1 MTTRILRLLLLAA
14 LAWPTW
20 TLATAQENGMEK
32 DANNVSVATFFD
44 TVNPTYDLASPLVK
58 GDLVQNG
65 NKMSS
70 QSINNFENQP
80 KSDKF
85 FKATKLLKAKSHNK
99 PLKVIKV
106 TKAIA
111 NVPNGYSQITLN
123 VLDTEDAGTGVWNDG
138 TGYQMLLDADHSTFG
153 SIIPEVG
160 ALTTS
165 GDVPASTY
173 AEFEYKIPENADGA
187 LTTTNIILSGS
198 SSITIPAGTY
208 DWCITNP
215 TPSDRMWIASENGSV
230 QGRYNDFVFES
241 GFAYTFTISLV
252 GENDDVAIEIA
263 SAFENPTNLT
273 VSNIANHQ
281 ATLSWTPG
289 GDETS
294 WNVELKKKNEYNWH
308 TVGTTSS
315 TSYLFENLTIGT
327 EYQARVQ
334 GVYNGGVS
342 GWSIVSFTTTAE
354 GEDLCAPEDMGQISY
369 SLTDSYNDGWN
380 GASIAIVD
388 AVTGI
393 PIETLTISS
402 GSSASGTV
410 SICYGRTVNFVWTPG
425 SYPDECSFTI
435 TDPDGNVIYSLN
447 SVGTSLSSGQVFA
460 SYTMRMPEQTDL
472 LDFET
477 VDVNTSKLLSA
488 FFYNESYTDVQAT
501 ITATDPFYVASPD
514 ITLHSGL
521 NRIPVTFTP
530 TDACSYNG
538 SLTIVAN
545 GVTTTITLKG
555 IGNISG
561 APEAL
566 RDESFFDGI
575 TYNWSNNEGSHTSK
589 LTEIAT
595 DPDQIIA
602 MLTEVYTNQTIPG
615 NFKRGYSATLG
626 SEAYDDVDYSAV
638 GKITRSNGN
647 YSYSP
652 GYGWNIPNK
661 SSLLT
666 SYIGNYTWT
675 YFPPTDY
682 KPYNEG
688 VTLLL
693 VEVSDDYD
701 LANYT
706 IPTISDYNSL
716 KEVVSTVIK
725 SVRVCSQAKRVGE
738 GTDRGSLFKIDCDK
752 MNKFFL
758 LAKGQLRLWNH
769 SYLGLQT
776 NGCQYPGY
784 VYNRW
789 NNTSTFYDRIYPLTS
804 NMFEQFS
811 PVSLETGDKATD
823 LYQSLINMESFGVY
837 HDCQVIPF
845 AYNNE
850 PEGERHGHQ
859 FMMYGLDSEA
869 ADCQDVRDLMFFV
882 PDYRMMYDSNRDNGS
897 SQKFLNYNTAHQPIM
912 GLYVIRQN
920 EITPTTAADDYYM
933 LNLNWVTN
941 LDSFLPSEDQEFE
954 LLQIVVNEDGIEEYV
969 PVYYMNAQGQYT
981 DAESKVVTTPV
992 PIVLQFGA
1000 GAEKNYPSVYVAR
1013 QSSSQ
1018 QVTYAIRGRDT
1029 GHFLSLQISNRQSYI
1044 IPGTDP
1050 TELVSLIELSHY
1062 SRYNPDLEE
1071 NCYSNRFKLSNNA
1084 GGVSKENLLQDP
1096 NAVMFTF
1103 TRKTSAND
1111 AGVDIAT
1118 AKVTSIND
1126 EGGTLQISMLN
1137 QAAKTEFPKAKTG
1150 EGYAGY
1156 HANPGNGTWTI
1167 NFTYD
1172 KINNVDYIDFGD
1184 LIICDNFVVDV
1195 SNNQHPS
1202 QYIYEVNFNMN
1213 NTEEHDFDEAHGS
1226 AFRVPIYKTASR
1238 INNTYTAAEVN
1249 GDMDRSI
1256 EIEDLT
1262 FGERVQYSSKTEIL
1276 RYDVYRWNSTEETL
1290 YIVDEVYANDT
1301 EQDLPPNGIAG
1312 NQGEGYTVSMN
1323 DVNGQYYY
1331 DGGTVTV
1338 STSGLKYVDFVDYY
1352 PARVAESSGEASAY
1366 IYAPVVESFT
1376 TGKNSVGVK
1385 RTDYNTYGGPQ
1396 QVAAVGVLDVKVQQ
1410 PDVNSESV
1418 GYMSTYNW
1426 TNDGKTYAYYKVPL
1440 TISKKD
1446 VPAGYGIYKIRAWRE
1461 IDAQYLNEEHA
1472 DVSDEIARRMDSSY
1486 PFEDITFDPN
1496 VEHPAA
1502 AMDAIDEL
1510 GVTEKTLEGV
1520 TTVAKTY
1527 TTGTFGAQKVGDGA
1541 GEIAELPM
1549 KFYVRI
1555 YFTRNANLPVAQ
1567 TSNAPR
1573 LKDATAADGKY
1584 YIVEKEIPFYITK
1597 NNIITAID
1605 QLNARQVAGVKYYN
1619 VAGVESDRP
1628 FKGVNIVV
1636 TRYSNGSMS
1645 TTKIVK

>member
-1 MTTRILRLLLLAA
+1 MTKTRILRLLLLSAVA
-14 LAWPTW
+14 LPLCLPAG
-20 TLATAQENGMEK
+20 AQEMKKGQITKISLKKENASVKEYKLKDNSNFAVNEIAESQKPTNG
-32 DANNVSVATFFD
+32 
-44 TVNPTYDLASPLVK
+44 
-58 GDLVQNG
+58 
-65 NKMSS
+65 
-70 QSINNFENQP
+70 
-80 KSDKF
+80 KSD
-85 FKATKLLKAKSHNK
+85 L
-99 PLKVIKV
+99 
-106 TKAIA
+106 TKAIEKLSHTHSHA
-111 NVPNGYSQITLN
+111 KAPSLKAGGQIYDYYNKTIADGNNSNENYPIRGSALNTNRSWGQMIYSSSLMGLQSGDQITGI
-123 VLDTEDAGTGVWNDG
+123 VFFSSDTITKIGEGQTNKVTLRVGETSTANFTNGQIGT
-138 TGYQMLLDADHSTFG
+138 QMSNNQSNLQVVYS
-153 SIIPEVG
+153 G
-160 ALTTS
+160 ALPTGNKYVFFDFSDNPYTYTDAS
-165 GDVPASTY
+165 KNFMVDLSRDEGNYASTINWY
-173 AEFEYKIPENADGA
+173 YSTQNNNVTAYWYGNQNA
-187 LTTTNIILSGS
+187 
-198 SSITIPAGTY
+198 
-208 DWCITNP
+208 
-215 TPSDRMWIASENGSV
+215 
-230 QGRYNDFVFES
+230 
-241 GFAYTFTISLV
+241 
-252 GENDDVAIEIA
+252 
-263 SAFENPTNLT
+263 
-273 VSNIANHQ
+273 
-281 ATLSWTPG
+281 
-289 GDETS
+289 
-294 WNVELKKKNEYNWH
+294 
-308 TVGTTSS
+308 
-315 TSYLFENLTIGT
+315 
-327 EYQARVQ
+327 ARVQ
-334 GVYNGGVS
+334 RLPTMQIYYRRPHTG
-342 GWSIVSFTTTAE
+342 TAE
-354 GEDLCAPEDMGQISY
+354 TRTIAVK
-369 SLTDSYNDGWN
+369 DSTFFKN
-380 GASIAIVD
+380 
-388 AVTGI
+388 
-393 PIETLTISS
+393 IEYQWTNSE
-402 GSSASGTV
+402 GT
-410 SICYGRTVNFVWTPG
+410 
-425 SYPDECSFTI
+425 
-435 TDPDGNVIYSLN
+435 
-447 SVGTSLSSGQVFA
+447 
-460 SYTMRMPEQTDL
+460 
-472 LDFET
+472 
-477 VDVNTSKLLSA
+477 
-488 FFYNESYTDVQAT
+488 
-501 ITATDPFYVASPD
+501 
-514 ITLHSGL
+514 
-521 NRIPVTFTP
+521 
-530 TDACSYNG
+530 
-538 SLTIVAN
+538 
-545 GVTTTITLKG
+545 
-555 IGNISG
+555 
-561 APEAL
+561 
-566 RDESFFDGI
+566 
-575 TYNWSNNEGSHTSK
+575 HTSN
-589 LTEIAT
+589 LNEIAT
-595 DPDQIIA
+595 DPDQMIA
-602 MLTEVYTNQTIPG
+602 MVREIYTNKTIPG
-615 NFKRGYSATLG
+615 NLKRGFATDGSDSGQTNQDVYYSGVGGLQLVS
-626 SEAYDDVDYSAV
+626 SED
-638 GKITRSNGN
+638 GN
-647 YSYSP
+647 TYIDLPSSYQYEDI
-652 GYGWNIPNK
+652 YGWNIP
-661 SSLLT
+661 
-666 SYIGNYTWT
+666 GNVNEVNRSNYLAYSRNYGYT
-675 YFPPTDY
+675 YAYYANMDLQQY
-682 KPYNEG
+682 KPDEEG
-688 VTLLL
+688 LTVLLIEMKENY
-693 VEVSDDYD
+693 VDGSNNTIRDATFDSEYD
-701 LANYT
+701 R
-706 IPTISDYNSL
+706 L
-716 KEVVSTVIK
+716 KAFFTNTVK
-725 SVRVCSQAKRVGE
+725 SVRIVSEARRTGE
-738 GTDRGSLFKIDCDK
+738 GLEAGTMFKIDCDK

-758 LAKGQLRLWNH
+758 LAKGQLHLVHN
-769 SYLGLQT
+769 SSPLTDYLLSEYS
-776 NGCQYPGY
+776 QYIGTQNSNNSDFLVGPGY
-784 VYNRW
+784 MYYYLNSLNQGLW
-789 NNTSTFYDRIYPLTS
+789 EGFLDFGGYELFYH
-804 NMFEQFS
+804 MFEQFS
-811 PVSLETGDKATD
+811 PALPSDASGADD
-823 LYQSLINMESFGVY
+823 LYQNMINMESFPVI
-837 HDCQVIPF
+837 HDCLGITEM
-845 AYNNE
+845 N
-850 PEGERHGHQ
+850 HQ
-859 FMMYGLDSEA
+859 FLMYGADSKDE
-869 ADCQDVRDLMFFV
+869 DCQDVRDMMFFV
-882 PDYRMMYDSNRDNGS
+882 PDYRMLNHS
-897 SQKFLNYNTAHQPIM
+897 SRGADTEQYINYHPDLQPTM

-954 LLQIVVNEDGIEEYV
+954 LLQIVVNEDGVEEYV
-969 PVYYMNAQGQYT
+969 PVYYMNENGEYT
-981 DAESKVVTTPV
+981 DANGNVVDEANKV
-992 PIVLQFGA
+992 PIVLHLGA

-1071 NCYSNRFKLSNNA
+1071 NCYSNRFKLSNNV
-1084 GGVSKENLLQDP
+1084 GGVLRADITSAQTNQT
-1096 NAVMFTF
+1096 AFTF
-1103 TRKTSAND
+1103 TRRTSAT
-1111 AGVDIAT
+1111 AEPVVIAT
-1118 AKVTSIND
+1118 AKVTNKPSGNS
-1126 EGGTLQISMLN
+1126 GTITIEMQN
-1137 QAAKTEFPKAKTG
+1137 QAAEAKFPKAKTG
-1150 EGYAGY
+1150 DGYAGY
-1156 HANPGNGTWTI
+1156 HANPNGGTWEHT
-1167 NFTYD
+1167 FTYD
-1172 KINNVDYIDFGD
+1172 NIDGVQYVDFGD

-1195 SNNQHPS
+1195 SNNEHPS
-1202 QYIYEVNFNMN
+1202 QYIYEVTFNIATSN
-1213 NTEEHDFDEAHGS
+1213 QGSHDFDEAHGS

-1628 FKGVNIVV
+1628 FQGVNIVV
-1636 TRYSNGSMS
+1636 TRYTDGSMT
-1645 TTKIVK
+1645 TTKVVK

>member
-1 MTTRILRLLLLAA
+1 MTKTRILRLLLLSAVA
-14 LAWPTW
+14 LPLCLPAG
-20 TLATAQENGMEK
+20 AQEMKKGQITKISLKKENASVKEYKLKDNSNFAVNEIAESQKPTNG
-32 DANNVSVATFFD
+32 
-44 TVNPTYDLASPLVK
+44 
-58 GDLVQNG
+58 
-65 NKMSS
+65 
-70 QSINNFENQP
+70 
-80 KSDKF
+80 KSD
-85 FKATKLLKAKSHNK
+85 L
-99 PLKVIKV
+99 
-106 TKAIA
+106 TKAIEKLSHTHSHA
-111 NVPNGYSQITLN
+111 KAPSLKAGGQIYDYYNKTIADGNNSNENYPIRGSALNTNRSWGQMIYSSSLMGLQSGDQITGI
-123 VLDTEDAGTGVWNDG
+123 VFFSSDTITKIGEGQTNKVTLRVGETSTANFTNGQIGT
-138 TGYQMLLDADHSTFG
+138 QMSNNQSNLQVVYS
-153 SIIPEVG
+153 G
-160 ALTTS
+160 ALPTGNKYVFFDFSDNPYTYTDAS
-165 GDVPASTY
+165 KNFMVDLSRDEGNYASTINWY
-173 AEFEYKIPENADGA
+173 YSTQNNNVTAYWYGNQNA
-187 LTTTNIILSGS
+187 
-198 SSITIPAGTY
+198 
-208 DWCITNP
+208 
-215 TPSDRMWIASENGSV
+215 
-230 QGRYNDFVFES
+230 
-241 GFAYTFTISLV
+241 
-252 GENDDVAIEIA
+252 
-263 SAFENPTNLT
+263 
-273 VSNIANHQ
+273 
-281 ATLSWTPG
+281 
-289 GDETS
+289 
-294 WNVELKKKNEYNWH
+294 
-308 TVGTTSS
+308 
-315 TSYLFENLTIGT
+315 
-327 EYQARVQ
+327 ARVQ
-334 GVYNGGVS
+334 RLPTMQIYYRRPHTG
-342 GWSIVSFTTTAE
+342 TAE
-354 GEDLCAPEDMGQISY
+354 TRTIAVK
-369 SLTDSYNDGWN
+369 DSTFFKN
-380 GASIAIVD
+380 
-388 AVTGI
+388 
-393 PIETLTISS
+393 IEYQWTNSE
-402 GSSASGTV
+402 GT
-410 SICYGRTVNFVWTPG
+410 
-425 SYPDECSFTI
+425 
-435 TDPDGNVIYSLN
+435 
-447 SVGTSLSSGQVFA
+447 
-460 SYTMRMPEQTDL
+460 
-472 LDFET
+472 
-477 VDVNTSKLLSA
+477 
-488 FFYNESYTDVQAT
+488 
-501 ITATDPFYVASPD
+501 
-514 ITLHSGL
+514 
-521 NRIPVTFTP
+521 
-530 TDACSYNG
+530 
-538 SLTIVAN
+538 
-545 GVTTTITLKG
+545 
-555 IGNISG
+555 
-561 APEAL
+561 
-566 RDESFFDGI
+566 
-575 TYNWSNNEGSHTSK
+575 HTSN
-589 LTEIAT
+589 LNEIAT
-595 DPDQIIA
+595 DPDQMIA
-602 MLTEVYTNQTIPG
+602 MVREIYTNKTIPG
-615 NFKRGYSATLG
+615 NLKRGFATDGSDSGQTNQDVYYSGVGGLQLVS
-626 SEAYDDVDYSAV
+626 SED
-638 GKITRSNGN
+638 GN
-647 YSYSP
+647 TYIDLPSSYQYEDI
-652 GYGWNIPNK
+652 YGWNIP
-661 SSLLT
+661 
-666 SYIGNYTWT
+666 GNVNEVNRSNYLAYSRNYGYT
-675 YFPPTDY
+675 YAYYANMDLQQY
-682 KPYNEG
+682 KPDEEG
-688 VTLLL
+688 LTVLLIEMKENY
-693 VEVSDDYD
+693 VDGSNNTIRDATFDSEYD
-701 LANYT
+701 R
-706 IPTISDYNSL
+706 L
-716 KEVVSTVIK
+716 KAFFTNTVK
-725 SVRVCSQAKRVGE
+725 SVRIVSEARRTGE
-738 GTDRGSLFKIDCDK
+738 GLEAGTMFKIDCDK

-758 LAKGQLRLWNH
+758 LAKGQLHLVHN
-769 SYLGLQT
+769 SSPLTDYLLSEYS
-776 NGCQYPGY
+776 QYIGTQNSNNSDFLVGPGY
-784 VYNRW
+784 MYYYLNSLNQGLW
-789 NNTSTFYDRIYPLTS
+789 EGFLDFGGYELFYH
-804 NMFEQFS
+804 MFEQFS
-811 PVSLETGDKATD
+811 PALPSDASGADD
-823 LYQSLINMESFGVY
+823 LYQNMINMESFPVI
-837 HDCQVIPF
+837 HDCLGITEM
-845 AYNNE
+845 N
-850 PEGERHGHQ
+850 HQ
-859 FMMYGLDSEA
+859 FLMYGADSKDE
-869 ADCQDVRDLMFFV
+869 DCQDVRDMMFFV
-882 PDYRMMYDSNRDNGS
+882 PDYRMLNHS
-897 SQKFLNYNTAHQPIM
+897 SRGADTEQYINYHPDLQPTM

-954 LLQIVVNEDGIEEYV
+954 LLQIVVNEDGVEEYV
-969 PVYYMNAQGQYT
+969 PVYYMNENGEYT
-981 DAESKVVTTPV
+981 DANGNVVDEANKV
-992 PIVLQFGA
+992 PIVLHLGA

-1071 NCYSNRFKLSNNA
+1071 NCYSNRFKLSNNV
-1084 GGVSKENLLQDP
+1084 GGVLRADITSAQTNQT
-1096 NAVMFTF
+1096 AFTF
-1103 TRKTSAND
+1103 TRRTSAT
-1111 AGVDIAT
+1111 AEPVVIAT
-1118 AKVTSIND
+1118 AKVTNKPSGNS
-1126 EGGTLQISMLN
+1126 GTITIEMQN
-1137 QAAKTEFPKAKTG
+1137 QAAEAKFPKAKTG
-1150 EGYAGY
+1150 DGYAGY
-1156 HANPGNGTWTI
+1156 HANPNGGTWEHT
-1167 NFTYD
+1167 FTYD
-1172 KINNVDYIDFGD
+1172 NIDGVQYVDFGD

-1195 SNNQHPS
+1195 SNNEHPS
-1202 QYIYEVNFNMN
+1202 QYIYEVTFNIATSN
-1213 NTEEHDFDEAHGS
+1213 QGSHDFDEAHGS

-1376 TGKNSVGVK
+1376 TGKSSVGVK

-1628 FKGVNIVV
+1628 FQGVNIVV
-1636 TRYSNGSMS
+1636 TRYTDGSMT
-1645 TTKIVK
+1645 TTKVVK